1 MAGSGASAAPAGE
14 VAVTREAALA
24 ERSRLLALPDWRAA
38 FESGSAEHVATMKEL
53 LTVAGR
59 GLWNFGVGVN
69 SAALGGDLAA
79 QAEGDRAARAA
90 LDSERVV
97 DVLSRDAEIPD
108 AVLDMVRN
116 NTPVTAFERQ
126 KAEQERGRLMRD
138 QIFVDKL
145 QKGDR
150 EARSRW
156 AILSIIMARPVQQ
169 GAA

>member
-1 MAGSGASAAPAGE
+1 M
-14 VAVTREAALA
+14 AVTREAALA

-97 DVLSRDAEIPD
+97 DVLSRDAEIQT
-108 AVLDMVRN
+108 RFSTWFN
-116 NTPVTAFERQ
+116 NTPVTAFERP
-126 KAEQERGRLMRD
+126 E
-138 QIFVDKL
+138 
-145 QKGDR
+145 
-150 EARSRW
+150 SR
-156 AILSIIMARPVQQ
+156 AGARP
-169 GAA
+169 AHA